1 MPDNRTEPH
10 NPGAPVA
17 AEGPTENVPAD
28 RDTEAKVSDTG
39 AAKAPA
45 GEAGA
50 LGDGAPQR

>member
-1 MPDNRTEPH
+1 MTDNQIEPH

-39 AAKAPA
+39 AAKGPA
-45 GEAGA
+45 GEADA
-50 LGDGAPQR
+50 LGDGAPKR